1 MLLLWRAV
9 PSFVSAL
16 VIKRGVHERLVPTL
30 RVRRDRVEARGVR
43 LVPEREP
50 AASSLD
56 LEMRLTPE
64 TPALRRWRVWV
75 VALLVAEICWFA
87 LLRPRVFGHFRTLLV
102 LGLLP
107 LTVVGYVYLLAAAS
121 MYLSDRSWDF
131 RLRQMIVV
139 MLGLSVGCFV
149 FALLWLAK
157 VHFEGEL
164 GG

>member
-1 MLLLWRAV
+1 
-9 PSFVSAL
+9 
-16 VIKRGVHERLVPTL
+16 
-30 RVRRDRVEARGVR
+30 
-43 LVPEREP
+43 
-50 AASSLD
+50 
-56 LEMRLTPE
+56 MRLTPE

-75 VALLVAEICWFA
+75 IALLVAEICWFA
-87 LLRPRVFGHFRTLLV
+87 LLRPRVFGHFRSILV

-107 LTVVGYVYLLAAAS
+107 LTVVGYVYLMAAAS
-121 MYLSDRSWDF
+121 MYLADRSWDF